1 MGRAFALHAANPG
14 LIPGTHMPNRSEP
27 ECRGR
32 NKSWAPPGVSPAPL
46 KKKKKK
52 EKEMS
57 RCVTNER
64 CLPVDLKLI
73 EIMSPIS
80 LCPCFSSN
88 FLLQPFLPTICYP
101 LLVAVL
107 TVPMNL
113 SSHQNNHFWDCDDED
128 KIVCS
133 LYPSMKLPLC
143 QMQLCEAF
151 KINFLVYEMT
161 HSLISW

>member
-46 KKKKKK
+46 KKKKK

-64 CLPVDLKLI
+64 CLPVDLKLN

-80 LCPCFSSN
+80 LCRPCFSSN

-107 TVPMNL
+107 TVPVNWVLIRTTISGTVMMKIKL
-113 SSHQNNHFWDCDDED
+113 SVLYSLQWSYLYV
-128 KIVCS
+128 KCS
-133 LYPSMKLPLC
+133 FVKPSK
-143 QMQLCEAF
+143 
-151 KINFLVYEMT
+151 
-161 HSLISW
+161 